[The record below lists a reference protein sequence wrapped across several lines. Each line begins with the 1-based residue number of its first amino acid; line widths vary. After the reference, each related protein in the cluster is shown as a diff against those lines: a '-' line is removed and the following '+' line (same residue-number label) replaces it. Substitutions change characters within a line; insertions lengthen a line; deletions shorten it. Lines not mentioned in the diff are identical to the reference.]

1 MSNLIAN
8 KAEEEK
14 LKDRLKESE
23 NLAQDLQEE
32 LEMKDSL
39 TVKELVNDDDSQ
51 DTHESSNSHE
61 KISLFS
67 NQTDSGVPIGYD
79 DEESVSLE
87 KIESLS
93 KIEAELEAELERL
106 ELSMK
111 GSSLQEGKSDA
122 FEFYQDTDQDVSA
135 ELVQGELN
143 ADIFGGKS
151 SSEVTPDRGS
161 TPQYV
166 QEGVSPHELSLR
178 LHEVIQSRLQQRI
191 MELEAEL
198 VKSQKR
204 IQRLESEKNNWRDVS
219 RSESSSNMGSPVAR
233 PLKMN
238 PSGDAIGAYNEIHG
252 ELSKINGSQNAGSWI
267 HDGNQEDD
275 TRLSSDQGMKK
286 KLNPNQNGGNRILPN
301 ESSQNKDDDRDDD
314 DDNDLLLIK
323 HIVEKA
329 RQGSPAIL
337 KAQKAMLWLNKDN

>member
-8 KAEEEK
+8 KAEVEK

-51 DTHESSNSHE
+51 DIHEGSNSHE
-61 KISLFS
+61 KMNLFS
-67 NQTDSGVPIGYD
+67 NQADSGVPIRYN
-79 DEESVSLE
+79 DEESVSSE

-111 GSSLQEGKSDA
+111 GSQGGKSDA
-122 FEFYQDTDQDVSA
+122 FEESDQDVSA

-143 ADIFGGKS
+143 ADLFGGKS
-151 SSEVTPDRGS
+151 SSEVTPDQGS
-161 TPQYV
+161 TPRHV
-166 QEGVSPHELSLR
+166 KEGVSPHELSLR

-198 VKSQKR
+198 IKSQKR
-204 IQRLESEKNNWRDVS
+204 IERLESEKNTWRDLS
-219 RSESSSNMGSPVAR
+219 RSESSSNMGSPVA
-233 PLKMN
+233 PLKMK

-252 ELSKINGSQNAGSWI
+252 ELNKINGSQNAGSWI
-267 HDGNQEDD
+267 HDGNQEDN

-286 KLNPNQNGGNRILPN
+286 KLIPNQNGGNRTLPN
-301 ESSQNKDDDRDDD
+301 ESSRNKDDDRDDDDD

-337 KAQKAMLWLNKDN
+337 KAQKAMLCLNNDN